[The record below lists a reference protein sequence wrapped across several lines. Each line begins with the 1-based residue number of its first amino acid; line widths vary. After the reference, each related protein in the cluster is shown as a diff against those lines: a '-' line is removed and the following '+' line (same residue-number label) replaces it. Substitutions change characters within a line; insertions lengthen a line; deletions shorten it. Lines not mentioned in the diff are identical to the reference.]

1 MAACREDEV
10 VGLCWG
16 QVKGLVQIPSSQQF
30 PEPDRGVIPA
40 APVPPVGSYQSRH
53 GATAATG
60 PGHGRWKER
69 ALLPVP
75 VLAGLC
81 CPAGQRAWVR
91 AALALPR
98 PSPSPSCAPQHRG
111 DAGGHCMGLLGG
123 CRMRA
128 WGAALQPSQGDVQGV
143 RGMLPSWSSHA
154 RIRPQQFP
162 IPPRPA
168 VLPARPGI
176 CRETGSK

>member
-16 QVKGLVQIPSSQQF
+16 QVKGLVQTPSSQQF

-40 APVPPVGSYQSRH
+40 APVLPVGLYQSRH

-60 PGHGRWKER
+60 PGHGRWKEQ
-69 ALLPVP
+69 ALLPVL

-91 AALALPR
+91 AALALPWL
-98 PSPSPSCAPQHRG
+98 SPSPSCAPQHRG
-111 DAGGHCMGLLGG
+111 DAGGHCMGLLGVQDACVGG
-123 CRMRA
+123 CSA
-128 WGAALQPSQGDVQGV
+128 ALAGGCAGGEGDAPLLVFPCQDPATAIPHPSSPCGAAG
-143 RGMLPSWSSHA
+143 
-154 RIRPQQFP
+154 
-162 IPPRPA
+162 
-168 VLPARPGI
+168 PARHLP
-176 CRETGSK
+176 